1 MVGDGLAADIA
12 LVVVVGVLVVGD
24 GLAADIALVVVVG
37 VLVVGDGLAADIADV
52 ILVSV
57 LVVGD
62 NLAAGITDVITVFIG
77 MRQRFGMAGA
87 AGAGAGVGTVAVGC
101 PRTPV
106 VVVGVNSTIGLA
118 TGRTDSL
125 CCAGSRAAGAGVDNI
140 FTDLQLLAA
149 VIEDLLAGVR
159 EEIAAVIRVIGV
171 GKYHGVVRVFGGYAD
186 ECAGGHGPADGQRLA
201 GGQIHI
207 VGLVRNRIVLDN
219 GGAADFQGA
228 LVDVNRT
235 AVFPRRVAFNRPA
248 GKCAARRITVA
259 EHAAALLRCS
269 VLRKRS
275 ARHSH
280 RRIIGQIN
288 RTAPL
293 GFVSGESCAAER
305 ECTFLADVD
314 TAAIVCGTI
323 P

>member
-1 MVGDGLAADIA
+1 MILVGVGALREHLAAGVA
-12 LVVVVGVLVVGD
+12 L
-24 GLAADIALVVVVG
+24 
-37 VLVVGDGLAADIADV
+37 V

-77 MRQRFGMAGA
+77 MRQRFGMAVA

-118 TGRTDSL
+118 AGRTDSL
-125 CCAGSRAAGAGVDNI
+125 FCAGSRAAGAGVDNI

-186 ECAGGHGPADGQRLA
+186 GCAVGHGPADGQRLA
-201 GGQIHI
+201 GGQGD
-207 VGLVRNRIVLDN
+207 VVCLAGNRIVLDN

-235 AVFPRRVAFNRPA
+235 AVFPCRVAFNRPA

>member
-1 MVGDGLAADIA
+1 MI
-12 LVVVVGVLVVGD
+12 LVSVLVVGD
-24 GLAADIALVVVVG
+24 GLAADVAQVVVVG

-87 AGAGAGVGTVAVGC
+87 AGAGAGVGTVAVGG

-186 ECAGGHGPADGQRLA
+186 GCAVGHGPADGQRLA

-207 VGLVRNRIVLDN
+207 VGLVRNRVALYN
-219 GGAADFQGA
+219 GAAAEFQGT

-235 AVFPRRVAFNRPA
+235 AVFPCRVAFNRPA